1 MKDMKD
7 SDAVKK
13 MTDSLHRE
21 LQNKNETIER
31 IQTPNM
37 KVSIEYK
44 YILKNVYMYN
54 NEVFNILK

>member
-13 MTDSLHRE
+13 MSDSLQRE
-21 LQNKNETIER
+21 LVQKNETIER

-37 KVSIEYK
+37 KVIVIIITKISFMS
-44 YILKNVYMYN
+44 KNH
-54 NEVFNILK
+54 FFII